1 MVSAQVDLLESE
13 VLSMRFGLVI
23 LFRDDDFKVS
33 EAVNFVS
40 DQLVFKTF
48 VSDAEDV
55 NDFNGT
61 IVDLH
66 PKSNLK
72 PRYDDDP
79 YAFRRRWLLA
89 DSDHNRRLVVKSGPT
104 FDSKVYLLAS
114 QNTSISISEM
124 YLVGSH
130 TVPTQRVVE
139 VWINGTNSKDYE
151 YIWRRRYDLKGMKLK
166 IGALNYPSMITVD
179 HEDPTKATG
188 FSAELLMILSKGMN
202 FTFEYIQPERNVF
215 GTNTEAE
222 EWTGLAGLLVRNEV
236 DISANLVPMTYERTD
251 DMNFSRGITMEQS
264 VFVYRDQYG
273 TIIPLQRVFSS
284 EVIAIFVTI
293 FFVLMGIAVFISWL
307 YRKGRFFHFY
317 ILEIVLITLASITN
331 QGFQERLSVSS
342 MRILLY
348 TSLLL
353 GLLFVQVLSARLASL
368 VSVHMDYKPIN
379 TFEEVIDQKRNLYV
393 LGQSSREEYFSKANC
408 GSSAHEIWNNQ
419 MSLEDYF
426 HPPNLTSLM
435 DNAMA
440 DESGVLWVNPV
451 VFKLWAFHH
460 RKEACVLNI
469 RRERRSIHQAF
480 GVRKDWPYLPSLNYR
495 ILKAIETGLVSQL
508 QEEWH
513 HPQHLEPESYCPR
526 REEEQKRV
534 GIRDIKA
541 YWYILCGGIGVGMVL
556 FLGEYLGKKRQQYKA
571 YRKYRKATKRRRDMD
586 STCDSILMETRLP
599 GIEVEETQITFGDP
613 VPNDE
618 RDLESRAY
626 M

>member
-1 MVSAQVDLLESE
+1 
-13 VLSMRFGLVI
+13 
-23 LFRDDDFKVS
+23 
-33 EAVNFVS
+33 
-40 DQLVFKTF
+40 
-48 VSDAEDV
+48 
-55 NDFNGT
+55 
-61 IVDLH
+61 
-66 PKSNLK
+66 
-72 PRYDDDP
+72 
-79 YAFRRRWLLA
+79 
-89 DSDHNRRLVVKSGPT
+89 
-104 FDSKVYLLAS
+104 
-114 QNTSISISEM
+114 M
-124 YLVGSH
+124 YLIGSQ

-139 VWINGTNSKDYE
+139 VWTNKTNSKEYE
-151 YIWRRRYDLKGMKLK
+151 YIWRRRHNLEGMKIK
-166 IGALNYPSMITVD
+166 IGALNYPSMITLNPD
-179 HEDPTKATG
+179 DPTKATG
-188 FSAELLMILSKGMN
+188 FCAELLYLLAQGMN

-215 GTNTEAE
+215 GTTTEDE

-236 DISANLVPMTYERTD
+236 DMSANLVPMTYERTD

-264 VFVYRDQYG
+264 IFVYRDQYG
-273 TIIPLQRVFSS
+273 TVIPLQRVFSP

-368 VSVHMDYKPIN
+368 VSVHMDFKPIN
-379 TFEEVIDQKRNLYV
+379 NFEEVIDQERNLYV

-408 GSSAHEIWNNQ
+408 GSSAFEIWNNQ
-419 MSLEDYF
+419 MSLDDHF

-435 DNAMA
+435 DNALA
-440 DESGVLWVNPV
+440 DENGVLWVNPV
-451 VFKLWAFHH
+451 VFKIWAFHH
-460 RKEACVLNI
+460 REEACVLNI

-480 GVRKDWPYLPSLNYR
+480 GVRKDWPYLQSLNYQ
-495 ILKAIETGLVSQL
+495 ILKATEIGLISQL

-513 HPQHLEPESYCPR
+513 YPQHLEPETYCPR

-541 YWYILCGGIGVGMVL
+541 YWYILSGGIGVGMVL

-571 YRKYRKATKRRRDMD
+571 YRKYRKATKRRRNMD
-586 STCDSILMETRLP
+586 STCDSILMDARIP
-599 GIEVEETQITFGDP
+599 GIPTEELETNFGVP
-613 VPNDE
+613 VVTE
-618 RDLESRAY
+618 RDLESREY